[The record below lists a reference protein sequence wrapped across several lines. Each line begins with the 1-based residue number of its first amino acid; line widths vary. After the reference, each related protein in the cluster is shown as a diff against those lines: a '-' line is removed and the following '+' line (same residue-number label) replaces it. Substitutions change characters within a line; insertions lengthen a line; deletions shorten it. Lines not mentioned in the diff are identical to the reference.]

1 MVLGGS
7 LHWIFQIFICKQEKM
22 DKLIDIVLILLLAF
36 NLIATYTLI
45 NSIERAIQVEQVINN
60 DSINII
66 NNDKWITSTHR

>member
-1 MVLGGS
+1 
-7 LHWIFQIFICKQEKM
+7 M

>member
-1 MVLGGS
+1 M
-7 LHWIFQIFICKQEKM
+7 IFICKQEKM

>member
-1 MVLGGS
+1 
-7 LHWIFQIFICKQEKM
+7 KQEKM

>member
-1 MVLGGS
+1 V
-7 LHWIFQIFICKQEKM
+7 IFICKQEKM